1 MVDYGARACPT
12 PFLLLTPTAP
22 RPARRSSRILRSDSA
37 RDHDRVLPTTR
48 APDPSPFLRSIAA
61 GTDQLLLDI
70 ADYVVG
76 YEIKSKEAVKTAR
89 YAILDSVGCA
99 LMSLNF
105 PECTKLLGPVV
116 PGVRVKHGARVIG
129 TDHDLD
135 PVTAAHNTATAVRW
149 LDYNDAWLAS
159 EWVHPSD
166 VVGAIL
172 PLAEYLSRV
181 RLERTLPPLTMRD
194 VVVWTIKA
202 YELVGV
208 LALENSLNQ
217 IGVDHVLMTRVA
229 VAAVCARYRA
239 AVDARLPAPASQA
252 WLADGAGLR
261 CFRHYPNNGTRK
273 GWAAGDA
280 ASRGVWIA
288 LTTMRGEMGYRLVLS
303 APVWGFN
310 DVFYRRND
318 LTVRR
323 DFEEHVAEHTLF
335 KVSFPAEYHTQTAV
349 EAAFRLH
356 PQVVH
361 RVDEVHNVTIHTT
374 RSAVRCVD
382 KTRASA
388 KPGGQGSLPA
398 VRRRRGAAVRD
409 GDRGALRRG
418 DRGGSTHR
426 RTSEPND
433 RGGRSAVQRRLP
445 RPRAPIGDK
454 RRAGAFSGSHQHVQG
469 GGRVPARPPSP
480 KERVFSRAR
489 EEVHGGAQH
498 PHAPDE
504 GGASLRDVRGS
515 PEVRR
520 DGGARLCGA
529 LLARARALPPPAH
542 ARGSGLPRAAGR
554 GRRGSGG
561 ARVWRGWGLGR
572 GTRRERR
579 RRPED
584 RLPGE
589 VIFRARVGLRRA
601 APRGGREAF
610 QYIYGSLSNG
620 PTANR
625 ASASNRS

>member
-37 RDHDRVLPTTR
+37 RDHDRVLLTTR

-229 VAAVCARYRA
+229 VAAVCTRA
-239 AVDARLPAPASQA
+239 LGGGRREVAGAASQA
-252 WLADGAGLR
+252 FADGAGLR

-323 DFEEHVAEHTLF
+323 DFGEHVAEHTLF

-382 KTRASA
+382 KTGPLRNPADRDHCLQYVVAVALLYGTVTAEHYEEAIAADPRIDELRSRTTVVEDPQYSA
-388 KPGGQGSLPA
+388 DYLDPERRSVTNA
-398 VRRRRGAAVRD
+398 VQVHFQDRTSTSKVEVEYPLGHRRRRNECFPALEKKFMAALNTRMPPTRAGRVFEMCADPQRFDATAVPDFVELFSPAPAPFLLPPMRGGVDYREPRGVVD
-409 GDRGALRRG
+409 GGVAALGFGEGGDWDEAHGERG
-418 DRGGSTHR
+418 D
-426 RTSEPND
+426 D
-433 RGGRSAVQRRLP
+433 VP
-445 RPRAPIGDK
+445 RIDY
-454 RRAGAFSGSHQHVQG
+454 
-469 GGRVPARPPSP
+469 PAR
-480 KERVFSRAR
+480 
-489 EEVHGGAQH
+489 
-498 PHAPDE
+498 
-504 GGASLRDVRGS
+504 
-515 PEVRR
+515 
-520 DGGARLCGA
+520 
-529 LLARARALPPPAH
+529 
-542 ARGSGLPRAAGR
+542 
-554 GRRGSGG
+554 
-561 ARVWRGWGLGR
+561 
-572 GTRRERR
+572 
-579 RRPED
+579 
-584 RLPGE
+584 
-589 VIFRARVGLRRA
+589 
-601 APRGGREAF
+601 
-610 QYIYGSLSNG
+610 
-620 PTANR
+620 
-625 ASASNRS
+625 